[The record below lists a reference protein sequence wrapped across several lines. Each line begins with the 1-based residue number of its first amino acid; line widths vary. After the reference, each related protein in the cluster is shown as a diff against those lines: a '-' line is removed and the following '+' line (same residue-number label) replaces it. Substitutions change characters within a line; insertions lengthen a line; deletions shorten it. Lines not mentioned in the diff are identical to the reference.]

1 MNKKKICLQISS
13 EDKSFRAFAILNTK
27 YVNPGEGGFAKLI
40 LQVNDKR
47 VGHVIF
53 DWPRASRRELPSNK
67 DVLVAHAGLDEVHAK
82 LEETV
87 DLTQL
92 IVEAMRRQKW
102 IFFTGIGPRV
112 SKKDFD
118 ARFEAWITKNI

>member
-1 MNKKKICLQISS
+1 MKKKRICLQIDS
-13 EDKSFRAFAILNTK
+13 EDRSFRAYACFNTP
-27 YVNPGEGGFAKLI
+27 YVNPGEGGLAKLI
-40 LQVNDKR
+40 LQVR
-47 VGHVIF
+47 GRGVGHVIF
-53 DWPRASRRELPSNK
+53 DWPRSVRRERPNGG
-67 DVLVAHAGLDEVHAK
+67 DFLVAHASLDEVHAK

-118 ARFEAWITKNI
+118 ARFEAWVTKNL